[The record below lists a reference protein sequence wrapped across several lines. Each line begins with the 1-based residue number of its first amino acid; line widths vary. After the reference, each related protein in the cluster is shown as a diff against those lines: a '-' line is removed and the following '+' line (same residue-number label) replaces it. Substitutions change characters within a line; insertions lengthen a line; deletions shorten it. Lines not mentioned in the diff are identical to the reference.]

1 MAGEIMAQVE
11 STTGVNSF
19 KINLLEESQY
29 QEAKEAGTV
38 VENQLYMTPI
48 VSKDFE
54 FFHDADGDLCIRYN
68 E

>member
-1 MAGEIMAQVE
+1 MAGDIMAQVE

-19 KINLLEESQY
+19 KINLL
-29 QEAKEAGTV
+29 

-48 VSKDFE
+48 VCKDFE